1 MARIT
6 EIEAFDIYPEFQD
19 FNGLYLART
28 HGRQVQ
34 GRTVFI
40 VRTDDGLEGLGEQW
54 ALPATSRR
62 CAAAT

>member
-6 EIEAFDIYPEFQD
+6 EIEAFEIYPEFQD
-19 FNGLYLART
+19 FNGLYLAPTAARSRGAPSSSSGPT
-28 HGRQVQ
+28 
-34 GRTVFI
+34 TVWR
-40 VRTDDGLEGLGEQW
+40 VWGNSG